1 MCLDTWMFPVYD
13 EVFDQVKKPL
23 VFINSWVFQWPYNI
37 RRMLRLVNQADN
49 KGKVFI

>member
-1 MCLDTWMFPVYD
+1 MYD

-49 KGKVFI
+49 NEGKLIIRVCDM